1 MRIKNYA
8 AFLSC
13 LAIALL
19 SFQVKAQAKLSLF
32 DGTIVAGYIDKG
44 AFINCAGPSVKF
56 SKKPFSIA
64 AGLLPSLRIK
74 EDMVN
79 PGATKNSLLTPN
91 LGFGIT
97 AVFHHF
103 AVQLP
108 MYYNAKTAIKDGEW
122 NLGAGLG
129 YKF

>member
-1 MRIKNYA
+1 MKINNYV

-19 SFQVKAQAKLSLF
+19 SFRAEAQTKFSLF
-32 DGTIVAGYIDKG
+32 DGTIIAGYVDNG
-44 AFINCAGPSVKF
+44 AYLNCTGPSVKF
-56 SKKPFSIA
+56 TKKPFSIA
-64 AGLLPSLRIK
+64 ASLLPTLRFK
-74 EDMVN
+74 EDKVSA
-79 PGATKNSLLTPN
+79 GATKNSLVTPN
-91 LGFGIT
+91 LGFGLT

-108 MYYNAKTAIKDGEW
+108 FYYNAKTVAKNGEW
-122 NLGAGLG
+122 NVGAGLG